1 MTSFEL
7 DSSFDF
13 DRLRRYPDIEA
24 ANLFAADATD
34 RLLLDEAAP
43 ALAQAPAG
51 SVVLVNDHYG
61 ALTLGAA
68 ARHGL
73 DRLRVHQDPL
83 SGELA
88 LAGNAERLGLTGRY
102 RQLPLAAELFAAAE
116 PSEAAELYGAAEVVL
131 IQAPKSIDALRE
143 TAELIARHAASGVT
157 VYLGGRVKHLSLSM
171 NEVLRASFGQVQAG
185 LARQKSRVITAREPH
200 PDPAGSSF
208 PKREHLRE
216 ADLWVCAHGA
226 VFAGAKLDLGT
237 RQLLASLDRMAPG
250 VGTGG
255 TAIDLGC
262 GTGILAAALAKA
274 RPELQVIATDES
286 AAAVASAR
294 ATMLANGVADRVGV
308 RREDAMSGLADASA
322 DLIVCNPPFHVGATV
337 NPAVAHKLFRAAG
350 RVLRPGGQLWVVYN
364 SHLDHQR
371 SLERFIGST
380 RQAHR
385 DPKFT
390 VTVSTR
396 R

>member
-1 MTSFEL
+1 MTGLNS
-7 DSSFDF
+7 DGDFDF
-13 DRLRRYPDIEA
+13 DQLRRYPDAEA
-24 ANLFAADATD
+24 ANLFAVDATD

-43 ALAQAPAG
+43 RLADASPG

-68 ARHGL
+68 ALHVL
-73 DRLRVHQDPL
+73 DGLRVHQDPL
-83 SGELA
+83 TGELA
-88 LAGNAERLGLTGRY
+88 LANNAQRLGLTGRY
-102 RQLPLAAELFAAAE
+102 RHLALDSELF
-116 PSEAAELYGAAEVVL
+116 SGAAVVL

-143 TAELIARHAASGVT
+143 TAELVAGNADPEVA

-171 NEVLRASFGQVQAG
+171 NEVLRASFGEVQAG
-185 LARQKSRVITAREPH
+185 LARQKSRVITARTPRQDTSE
-200 PDPAGSSF
+200 SSF
-208 PKREHLRE
+208 PKREFLAE
-216 ADLWVCAHGA
+216 AGLWVCAHGA
-226 VFAGAKLDLGT
+226 VFAGTKLDLGT

-250 VGTGG
+250 TGGG

-294 ATMLANGVADRVGV
+294 ATMLANEVADRVSV
-308 RREDAMSGLADASA
+308 RRADAMSGFADASA
-322 DLIVCNPPFHVGATV
+322 DLIVCNPPFHVGTTV
-337 NPAVAHKLFRAAG
+337 NPAAALKLFRAAG

-371 SLERFIGST
+371 SLERFVGST

-390 VTVSTR
+390 VTVSVR

>member
-1 MTSFEL
+1 MTGSDCTVDPGVE
-7 DSSFDF
+7 FDF
-13 DRLRRYPDIEA
+13 GRLRRYPDVEA

-34 RLLLDEAAP
+34 RLLLDEAEARLRDASP
-43 ALAQAPAG
+43 G

-68 ARHGL
+68 ALLGM
-73 DRLRVHQDPL
+73 DGLRVHQDPL

-88 LAGNAERLGLTGRY
+88 LANNAQRLGLTGRY
-102 RQLPLAAELFAAAE
+102 RNLTLDAELF
-116 PSEAAELYGAAEVVL
+116 SGAEVVL

-143 TAELIARHAASGVT
+143 TAELIAAHADPQVT

-171 NEVLRASFGQVQAG
+171 NDVLGASFGDVRAG
-185 LARQKSRVITAREPH
+185 LARQKSRVITARTPR
-200 PDPAGSSF
+200 PDPGSSF
-208 PKREHLRE
+208 PRREHLSE
-216 ADLWVCAHGA
+216 VGLWVCAHGA
-226 VFAGAKLDLGT
+226 VFAGSKLDLGT
-237 RQLLASLDRMAPG
+237 RQLLAVLDRMAPG
-250 VGTGG
+250 AG

-274 RPELQVIATDES
+274 RPELMVIATDES

-294 ATMLANGVADRVGV
+294 ATMLANEVGDRVSV
-308 RREDAMSGLADASA
+308 RREDAMSGLPDASA
-322 DLIVCNPPFHVGATV
+322 DLIVCNPPFHVGTTV
-337 NPAVAHKLFRAAG
+337 NPAAALKLFRAAG
-350 RVLRPGGQLWVVYN
+350 RVLRPGGQLWTVYN

-385 DPKFT
+385 DAKFT
-390 VTVSTR
+390 VTVSVR

>member
-1 MTSFEL
+1 VTGAGV
-7 DSSFDF
+7 DFDF
-13 DRLRRYPDIEA
+13 GRLRRYPDVEA
-24 ANLFAADATD
+24 ANLFAVDATD

-43 ALAQAPAG
+43 QLRGASPG
-51 SVVLVNDHYG
+51 SVVVIGDHYG

-68 ARHGL
+68 ALHGV

-88 LAGNAERLGLTGRY
+88 LASNAERLGLTGRF
-102 RQLPLAAELFAAAE
+102 RQLPLDAELVT
-116 PSEAAELYGAAEVVL
+116 AAEVVL

-143 TAELIARHAASGVT
+143 AVELIARHADPSVQ
-157 VYLGGRVKHLSLSM
+157 VFLGGRVKHLSLGM
-171 NEVLRASFGQVQAG
+171 NEVLRASFGEVQAG
-185 LARQKSRVITAREPH
+185 LARQKSRVITAREPR
-200 PDPAGSSF
+200 PGASGPSF
-208 PKREHLRE
+208 PRREHLTE
-216 ADLWVCAHGA
+216 IDLWVCAHGA
-226 VFAGAKLDLGT
+226 VFAGPKLDLGT
-237 RQLLASLDRMAPG
+237 RQLLAMLDRMAPEI
-250 VGTGG
+250 TAG

-262 GTGILAAALAKA
+262 GTGILAAALARA
-274 RPELQVIATDES
+274 RPRLTVIATDES

-294 ATMLANGVADRVGV
+294 ATMLANEVADRVSV

-337 NPAVAHKLFRAAG
+337 NPAAALKLFRAAG
-350 RVLRPGGQLWVVYN
+350 RVLRPGGQLWTVYN
-364 SHLDHQR
+364 SHLDHRR
-371 SLERFIGST
+371 SLERYIGST

-390 VTVSTR
+390 VTVSVR

>member
-1 MTSFEL
+1 MTGG
-7 DSSFDF
+7 DFDF
-13 DRLRRYPDIEA
+13 NQLRRTPDIEA
-24 ANLFAADATD
+24 ANLFAVDATD
-34 RLLLDEAAP
+34 RLLLDEAAARLRAATP
-43 ALAQAPAG
+43 G

-68 ARHGL
+68 ALHGL

-88 LAGNAERLGLTGRY
+88 LANNAQRLGLADRY
-102 RQLPLAAELFAAAE
+102 RNLPLEAELV
-116 PSEAAELYGAAEVVL
+116 SAAEVVL
-131 IQAPKSIDALRE
+131 IQAPKNIDALRE
-143 TAELIARHAASGVT
+143 AAELIARHAHPDVT

-171 NEVLRASFGQVQAG
+171 NDVLGASFGNVRAG
-185 LARQKSRVITAREPH
+185 LARQKSRVITAREPRQ
-200 PDPAGSSF
+200 DAAGSSF
-208 PKREHLRE
+208 PRREHLSE

-226 VFAGAKLDLGT
+226 VFAGSKLDLGT
-237 RQLLASLDRMAPG
+237 RQLLALLDRMGPG
-250 VGTGG
+250 LGTGA
-255 TAIDLGC
+255 TAVDLGC

-274 RPELQVIATDES
+274 RPGLQVIATDES
-286 AAAVASAR
+286 AAAVASAQ
-294 ATMLANGVADRVGV
+294 ATMLANEVADRVSV

-322 DLIVCNPPFHVGATV
+322 DLIVCNPPFHVGTTV

>member
-1 MTSFEL
+1 M
-7 DSSFDF
+7 
-13 DRLRRYPDIEA
+13 
-24 ANLFAADATD
+24 
-34 RLLLDEAAP
+34 
-43 ALAQAPAG
+43 
-51 SVVLVNDHYG
+51 
-61 ALTLGAA
+61 
-68 ARHGL
+68 
-73 DRLRVHQDPL
+73 
-83 SGELA
+83 
-88 LAGNAERLGLTGRY
+88 
-102 RQLPLAAELFAAAE
+102 
-116 PSEAAELYGAAEVVL
+116 VL

-143 TAELIARHAASGVT
+143 TVELIARHADPDVT

-171 NEVLRASFGQVQAG
+171 NDVLRASFGDVRAG
-185 LARQKSRVITAREPH
+185 LARQKSRVITAREPRR
-200 PDPAGSSF
+200 DAAGSSF
-208 PKREHLRE
+208 PRREFLAE
-216 ADLWVCAHGA
+216 AGLWVCAHGA
-226 VFAGAKLDLGT
+226 VFAGPKLDLGT
-237 RQLLASLDRMAPG
+237 RQLLAMLDRMAPAG
-250 VGTGG
+250 RR

-274 RPELQVIATDES
+274 RPGLQVIATDES

-294 ATMLANGVADRVGV
+294 ATMLANEVADRVSV

-337 NPAVAHKLFRAAG
+337 NPAVALKLFRAAG
-350 RVLRPGGQLWVVYN
+350 RVLRPGGQLWTVYN
-364 SHLDHQR
+364 SHLDHRR

>member
-1 MTSFEL
+1 MTGGN
-7 DSSFDF
+7 FDF
-13 DRLRRYPDIEA
+13 DQLRRHPDVEA
-24 ANLFAADATD
+24 ANLFAVDATD

-43 ALAQAPAG
+43 RLRAAAPG

-68 ARHGL
+68 ALHGL

-88 LAGNAERLGLTGRY
+88 LTGNAQRLGLTDRY
-102 RQLPLAAELFAAAE
+102 RQLPLGTELF
-116 PSEAAELYGAAEVVL
+116 GAAEVVL

-143 TAELIARHAASGVT
+143 TVELIARHASPDVT

-171 NEVLRASFGQVQAG
+171 NDVLGASFGDVRAG
-185 LARQKSRVITAREPH
+185 LARQKSRVITAREPRR
-200 PDPAGSSF
+200 DVAGSGF
-208 PKREHLRE
+208 PRREHLAE
-216 ADLWVCAHGA
+216 VDLWVCAHGA
-226 VFAGAKLDLGT
+226 VFAGPKLDLGT
-237 RQLLASLDRMAPG
+237 RQLLALLDRMAPG
-250 VGTGG
+250 TVAGG

-274 RPELQVIATDES
+274 RPELSVIATDES

-294 ATMLANGVADRVGV
+294 ATMLANGVADRVSV

-337 NPAVAHKLFRAAG
+337 NPAAALKLFRAAG
-350 RVLRPGGQLWVVYN
+350 RVLRPGGQLWTVYN
-364 SHLDHQR
+364 SHLDHRR
-371 SLERFIGST
+371 SLERFVGST

-390 VTVSTR
+390 VTVSVR

>member
-1 MTSFEL
+1 MTGP
-7 DSSFDF
+7 DFDF
-13 DRLRRYPDIEA
+13 DSLRRHPDVEA
-24 ANLFAADATD
+24 ANLFAVDATD

-43 ALAQAPAG
+43 RLRTATPG

-68 ARHGL
+68 AQHGL

-88 LAGNAERLGLTGRY
+88 LAGNAQRLGLTGRY
-102 RQLPLAAELFAAAE
+102 HQLPLDAALFEAAELF
-116 PSEAAELYGAAEVVL
+116 SAAEVVL

-143 TAELIARHAASGVT
+143 AVELIARHADPDVT

-171 NEVLRASFGQVQAG
+171 NDVLRACFGDVRAG
-185 LARQKSRVITAREPH
+185 LARQKSRVITAREPRREV
-200 PDPAGSSF
+200 AGSGF
-208 PKREHLRE
+208 PRREFLAE
-216 ADLWVCAHGA
+216 AGLWVCAHGA
-226 VFAGAKLDLGT
+226 VFADTKLDLGT
-237 RQLLASLDRMAPG
+237 RQLLAMLDRMAPEAD
-250 VGTGG
+250 
-255 TAIDLGC
+255 TAVDLGC

-274 RPELQVIATDES
+274 RPGLRVIATDES

-294 ATMLANGVADRVGV
+294 ATMLANEVADRVSV

-337 NPAVAHKLFRAAG
+337 NPAAALKLFRAAG
-350 RVLRPGGQLWVVYN
+350 RVLRPGGQLWTVYN
-364 SHLDHQR
+364 SHLDHRR
-371 SLERFIGST
+371 SLERHIGST

-385 DPKFT
+385 DTKFT
-390 VTVSTR
+390 VTVSVR

>member
-1 MTSFEL
+1 MTTGL
-7 DSSFDF
+7 DGDFDF
-13 DRLRRYPDIEA
+13 GRLRRYPDVEA
-24 ANLFAADATD
+24 ANLVAVDATD

-43 ALAQAPAG
+43 RLRQASPG

-88 LAGNAERLGLTGRY
+88 LARNAQRLGLTGSY
-102 RQLPLAAELFAAAE
+102 AQLPLDAELFT
-116 PSEAAELYGAAEVVL
+116 GADVVL

-143 TAELIARHAASGVT
+143 TVELIAGNADPEVT

-171 NEVLRASFGQVQAG
+171 NDVLGGSFRDVRAG
-185 LARQKSRVITAREPH
+185 LARQKSRVITACGLH
-200 PDPAGSSF
+200 
-208 PKREHLRE
+208 RE
-216 ADLWVCAHGA
+216 ASESGFPRREYLSEAGLWVCAHGA
-226 VFAGAKLDLGT
+226 VFAGPKLDLGT
-237 RQLLASLDRMAPG
+237 RQLLAVLDRMAPG
-250 VGTGG
+250 ISSGA
-255 TAIDLGC
+255 AIDLGC
-262 GTGILAAALAKA
+262 GTGILAAALAMA
-274 RPELQVIATDES
+274 RPELTVIATDES

-294 ATMLANGVADRVGV
+294 ATMLTNELADRVSV

-337 NPAVAHKLFRAAG
+337 NPAVALKLFRAAG
-350 RVLRPGGQLWVVYN
+350 RVLRPGGQLWTVYN
-364 SHLDHQR
+364 SHLDHR
-371 SLERFIGST
+371 PDLERLIGST

-385 DPKFT
+385 DSKFT
-390 VTVSTR
+390 VTVSVR

>member
-1 MTSFEL
+1 VTDF
-7 DSSFDF
+7 DVDFDF

-34 RLLLDEAAP
+34 RLLLDEAAARLRAATP
-43 ALAQAPAG
+43 G

-73 DRLRVHQDPL
+73 DGLRVHQDPL

-88 LAGNAERLGLTGRY
+88 LAGNAQRLGLAGRY
-102 RQLPLAAELFAAAE
+102 RQLPLDTGLFSASELFSAAK
-116 PSEAAELYGAAEVVL
+116 VVL

-143 TAELIARHAASGVT
+143 AAELIAGNADPEVT
-157 VYLGGRVKHLSLSM
+157 VYLGGRVKHLSLSV
-171 NEVLRASFGQVQAG
+171 NEVLRASFGEVRAG
-185 LARQKSRVITAREPH
+185 LARQKSRVITARGPRQDA
-200 PDPAGSSF
+200 PGSSF
-208 PKREHLRE
+208 PRREFLAE
-216 ADLWVCAHGA
+216 AGLWVCAHGA

-237 RQLLASLDRMAPG
+237 RQLLATLDRMAPG
-250 VGTGG
+250 IGAGRAV
-255 TAIDLGC
+255 DLGC

-274 RPELQVIATDES
+274 RPELRVIATDES
-286 AAAVASAR
+286 AAAVASAQ
-294 ATMLANGVADRVGV
+294 ATMVANEVADRVSV
-308 RREDAMSGLADASA
+308 RRADAMSGFADASA

-337 NPAVAHKLFRAAG
+337 NPAAALKLFRAAG
-350 RVLRPGGQLWVVYN
+350 RVLRPGGQLWTVYN

-385 DPKFT
+385 GPKFT
-390 VTVSTR
+390 VTVSVR

>member
-1 MTSFEL
+1 MTGL
-7 DSSFDF
+7 DVDFDF
-13 DRLRRYPDIEA
+13 GRLRRYPDTEA
-24 ANLFAADATD
+24 ANLFAVDATD
-34 RLLLDEAAP
+34 RLLLDTAASS
-43 ALAQAPAG
+43 LAAAG
-51 SVVLVNDHYG
+51 PGQVVVVNDHYG

-68 ARHGL
+68 ALHGL

-88 LAGNAERLGLTGRY
+88 LANNAQRLGLASRY
-102 RQLPLAAELFAAAE
+102 CQLPLDAELV
-116 PSEAAELYGAAEVVL
+116 GAAEVVL
-131 IQAPKSIDALRE
+131 VQAPKSTDALRE
-143 TAELIARHAASGVT
+143 VVELIARHADPGVT
-157 VYLGGRVKHLSLSM
+157 VYLGGRVKHLSLAL
-171 NEVLRASFGQVQAG
+171 NDVLRASFDEVQAG
-185 LARQKSRVITAREPH
+185 LARQKSRVITARAPRQGGAESGFPRREYLSE
-200 PDPAGSSF
+200 AG
-208 PKREHLRE
+208 
-216 ADLWVCAHGA
+216 LWVCAHGA
-226 VFAGAKLDLGT
+226 VFAGPKLDLGT
-237 RQLLASLDRMAPG
+237 RQLLALLDRMAPE
-250 VGTGG
+250 VREG

-262 GTGILAAALAKA
+262 GTGILAAALAKG
-274 RPELQVIATDES
+274 RPELTVIATDES

-294 ATMLANGVADRVGV
+294 ATMQANEIADRVSV

-322 DLIVCNPPFHVGATV
+322 DLIVCNPPFHVGTTV
-337 NPAVAHKLFRAAG
+337 NPAVALKLFRAAG

-390 VTVSTR
+390 VTVSVR

>member
-1 MTSFEL
+1 MTTGL
-7 DSSFDF
+7 DGAFDF
-13 DRLRRYPDIEA
+13 GRLRRYPDVEA
-24 ANLFAADATD
+24 ANLFAVDATD

-43 ALAQAPAG
+43 RLRNASPG
-51 SVVLVNDHYG
+51 SVMLVNDHYG

-68 ARHGL
+68 ALYGL

-102 RQLPLAAELFAAAE
+102 VQLPLDAELVT
-116 PSEAAELYGAAEVVL
+116 AAEVVL
-131 IQAPKSIDALRE
+131 VQAPKSIDALRE
-143 TAELIARHAASGVT
+143 TVELIAGNADPEVT

-171 NEVLRASFGQVQAG
+171 NDVLRGSFSEVQAG
-185 LARQKSRVITAREPH
+185 LARQKSRVITARGPR
-200 PDPAGSSF
+200 PDAADSGFPRREYLSEAG
-208 PKREHLRE
+208 
-216 ADLWVCAHGA
+216 LWVCAHGA
-226 VFAGAKLDLGT
+226 VFAGPKLDLGT
-237 RQLLASLDRMAPG
+237 RQLLAVLDRMAPG
-250 VGTGG
+250 ISSGV
-255 TAIDLGC
+255 AVDLGC

-274 RPELQVIATDES
+274 RPELRVIATDES

-294 ATMLANGVADRVGV
+294 ATMLANEVADRVSV

-337 NPAVAHKLFRAAG
+337 NPAVALKLFRAAG
-350 RVLRPGGQLWVVYN
+350 RVLRPGGQLWTVYN
-364 SHLDHQR
+364 SHLDHR
-371 SLERFIGST
+371 PSLERLIGST

-390 VTVSTR
+390 VTVSVR

>member
-1 MTSFEL
+1 MTGP
-7 DSSFDF
+7 DSDFDF
-13 DRLRRYPDIEA
+13 GRLRRYPDVEA

-34 RLLLDEAAP
+34 RLLLDEAASRLP
-43 ALAQAPAG
+43 AATPG

-68 ARHGL
+68 ALHDL
-73 DRLRVHQDPL
+73 DGLRVHQDPL

-88 LAGNAERLGLTGRY
+88 LAGNAQRLGLTGRY
-102 RQLPLAAELFAAAE
+102 HPLPLDGELF
-116 PSEAAELYGAAEVVL
+116 SAAEVVL

-143 TAELIARHAASGVT
+143 TAELIAGNADPEVT
-157 VYLGGRVKHLSLSM
+157 VYLGGRVKHLSLGM
-171 NEVLRASFGQVQAG
+171 NEVLRASFGEVRAG
-185 LARQKSRVITAREPH
+185 LARQKSRVITARQPRQ
-200 PDPAGSSF
+200 DASGSSF
-208 PKREHLRE
+208 PKREFLAE
-216 ADLWVCAHGA
+216 AGLWVCAHGA
-226 VFAGAKLDLGT
+226 VFAGTKLDLGT
-237 RQLLASLDRMAPG
+237 RQLLAVLDRMAPG
-250 VGTGG
+250 ISAG

-274 RPELQVIATDES
+274 RPELRVIATDES

-294 ATMLANGVADRVGV
+294 ATMLANEVADRVSV
-308 RREDAMSGLADASA
+308 RRADAMSGFDDASA
-322 DLIVCNPPFHVGATV
+322 DLIACNPPFHVGATV
-337 NPAVAHKLFRAAG
+337 NPAAALKLFRAAG
-350 RVLRPGGQLWVVYN
+350 RVLRPGGQLWTVYN

-371 SLERFIGST
+371 SLERIIGST

-390 VTVSTR
+390 VTVSVR

>member
-1 MTSFEL
+1 VTGV
-7 DSSFDF
+7 DFDF
-13 DRLRRYPDIEA
+13 DRLRRYPDVEA
-24 ANLFAADATD
+24 ANLFAVDATD

-43 ALAQAPAG
+43 RLRDASPG

-68 ARHGL
+68 ALHGL

-88 LAGNAERLGLTGRY
+88 LASNAERFGLTGRF
-102 RQLPLAAELFAAAE
+102 RQLPLDAELVR
-116 PSEAAELYGAAEVVL
+116 AAEVVL

-143 TAELIARHAASGVT
+143 AVELIAGHADPSVQ
-157 VYLGGRVKHLSLSM
+157 VFLGGRVKHLSLGM
-171 NEVLRASFGQVQAG
+171 NEVLRASFGEVQAG

-200 PDPAGSSF
+200 PGASGPGF
-208 PKREHLRE
+208 PRREYLTE
-216 ADLWVCAHGA
+216 IGLWVCAHGA
-226 VFAGAKLDLGT
+226 VFAGTKLDLGT
-237 RQLLASLDRMAPG
+237 RQLLAMLDRMAPEIAA
-250 VGTGG
+250 G

-262 GTGILAAALAKA
+262 GTGILAAALARA
-274 RPELQVIATDES
+274 RPQLTVIATDES

-294 ATMLANGVADRVGV
+294 ATMLANEVADRVSV

-337 NPAVAHKLFRAAG
+337 NPATALKLFRAAG
-350 RVLRPGGQLWVVYN
+350 RVLRPGGQLWTVYN
-364 SHLDHQR
+364 SHLDHRR
-371 SLERFIGST
+371 SLERFLGST

-390 VTVSTR
+390 VTVSVR

>member
-1 MTSFEL
+1 MTGF
-7 DSSFDF
+7 DVDFDF
-13 DRLRRYPDIEA
+13 GRLRRFPDVEA
-24 ANLFAADATD
+24 ANLHAVDATD
-34 RLLLDEAAP
+34 RLLLDEAAARLREASP
-43 ALAQAPAG
+43 G
-51 SVVLVNDHYG
+51 SVVLLNDHYG
-61 ALTLGAA
+61 ALTLGTAA
-68 ARHGL
+68 LHGL
-73 DRLRVHQDPL
+73 VGLRVHQDPL

-88 LAGNAERLGLTGRY
+88 LAHNAERLGLTGRY
-102 RQLPLAAELFAAAE
+102 RQLPLDAELF
-116 PSEAAELYGAAEVVL
+116 STAEVVL
-131 IQAPKSIDALRE
+131 IQAPKSIEALRE
-143 TAELIARHAASGVT
+143 AVELIAGAADPRVT
-157 VYLGGRVKHLSLSM
+157 VYLGGRVKHLSLGM
-171 NEVLRASFGQVQAG
+171 NDVLRASFGDVRAG

-200 PDPAGSSF
+200 PGPGGSSF
-208 PKREHLRE
+208 PRREYLSE
-216 ADLWVCAHGA
+216 ASLWVCAHGA
-226 VFAGAKLDLGT
+226 VFAGPKLDLGT
-237 RQLLASLDRMAPG
+237 RQLLAVLDRMAPR
-250 VGTGG
+250 TSAG

-274 RPELQVIATDES
+274 CPELTVIATDES

-294 ATMLANGVADRVGV
+294 ATMLANAVADRVSV
-308 RREDAMSGLADASA
+308 RREDAMSGLPDASA

-337 NPAVAHKLFRAAG
+337 NPATALKLFRAAG
-350 RVLRPGGQLWVVYN
+350 RVLRPGGQLWTVYN

>member
-1 MTSFEL
+1 MTGP
-7 DSSFDF
+7 DFDF
-13 DRLRRYPDIEA
+13 NQLRRHPDVEA
-24 ANLFAADATD
+24 ANLFAVDATD
-34 RLLLDEAAP
+34 RLLLDEAAIRLRAARP
-43 ALAQAPAG
+43 G

-68 ARHGL
+68 ALHGL

-88 LAGNAERLGLTGRY
+88 LAGNARRLGLADRY
-102 RQLPLAAELFAAAE
+102 RNMALEAELF
-116 PSEAAELYGAAEVVL
+116 SAAEVVL
-131 IQAPKSIDALRE
+131 IQAPKNIDALRE
-143 TAELIARHAASGVT
+143 TAELIARQADPDVT

-171 NEVLRASFGQVQAG
+171 NDVLGASFGDVRAG
-185 LARQKSRVITAREPH
+185 LARQKSRVITAREPRQ
-200 PDPAGSSF
+200 DATGSSF
-208 PKREHLRE
+208 PRREHLSE

-226 VFAGAKLDLGT
+226 VFAGSKLDLGT
-237 RQLLASLDRMAPG
+237 RQLLALLDRMAPG
-250 VGTGG
+250 VGAG
-255 TAIDLGC
+255 AAVDLGC
-262 GTGILAAALAKA
+262 GTGILAAALAKS

-294 ATMLANGVADRVGV
+294 ATMLANEVADRVSV

-322 DLIVCNPPFHVGATV
+322 DLIVCNPPFHVGTTV

-371 SLERFIGST
+371 SLERYIGST

-390 VTVSTR
+390 VTVSVR
-396 R
+396 RSTST